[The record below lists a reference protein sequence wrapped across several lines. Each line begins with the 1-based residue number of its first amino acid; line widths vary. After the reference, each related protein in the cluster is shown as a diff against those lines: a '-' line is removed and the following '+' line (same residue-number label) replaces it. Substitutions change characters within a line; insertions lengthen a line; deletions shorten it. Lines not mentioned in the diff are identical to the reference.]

1 MNKFLLG
8 AVGLVAM
15 ATTASAADLAAR
27 PYTKAPPQIIAVAY
41 DWSGFYVGAH
51 AGYASGTS
59 NWLNTASNAAGAF
72 WPSLVPGDRTSH
84 SISGALG
91 GGQIGY
97 NFQAGAVVYGVE
109 FSGSAAD
116 IGGSSIA
123 QPGPFSGQ
131 DDVFTTKISS
141 LILASAR
148 LGYAANNWLFY
159 AKGGYAGAN
168 VKTSAV
174 DTTPPFTGSGFA
186 QTWHNGWN
194 VGAGVEYGL
203 SPNWSV
209 GLQYDYVRLETRSV
223 NLGGANFFNGVPAGT
238 AIYNWDVSPGDIHA
252 VTARIVYRWGGPVV
266 ARY

>member
-8 AVGLVAM
+8 VVGLVAM

-27 PYTKAPPQIIAVAY
+27 PYTKAPPPIVAVAY
-41 DWSGFYVGAH
+41 NWSGFYIGAH
-51 AGYASGTS
+51 GGYGWGTS
-59 NWLNTASNAAGAF
+59 NWLNTASNAAGPF
-72 WPSLVPGDRTSH
+72 WPGLIPGDRTSH
-84 SISGALG
+84 SISGGLG

-109 FSGSAAD
+109 LSGSAAD
-116 IGGSSIA
+116 IRGSSIA
-123 QPGPFSGQ
+123 QLGPFSEG

-141 LILASAR
+141 LFLASAR

-174 DTTPPFTGSGFA
+174 DTTPPLTGSGFA

-194 VGAGVEYGL
+194 VGGGIEYGL

-209 GLQYDYVRLETRSV
+209 ALQYDYVRLETQSV
-223 NLGGANFFNGVPAGT
+223 NLGGPNFFNGVAAGT
-238 AIYNWDVSPGDIHA
+238 AIYNWNVSPHDIQA
-252 VTARIVYRWGGPVV
+252 VTARINYRFGGPVI